1 VCNASATAA
10 TEAVNLFDRMRPA
23 YQKWAEPVSRAF
35 ARTVLECTDLNPGA
49 RVLDVCAG
57 TGSLALQAARIGLQV
72 TAIDNA
78 PVTTAH
84 LAEQLLPYPGCTAEV
99 MNALQMRW
107 NEGQFE
113 AAFSIFG
120 VMFFGP
126 EVPTVLANMRR
137 AVRPG
142 GVVAVVHWATPR
154 GAPHFDILAQAS
166 RGLDDPEIGTLEAV
180 MPGYVSS
187 EALREALL
195 TAGLVDVHAA
205 PLQTAG
211 AIPASESFLTEL
223 ETFFAGVAGFGNL
236 TIGERERLNTAIV
249 DAIRPIEEGN
259 APRPGFHANLALGHV
274 PTED

>member
-1 VCNASATAA
+1 MIE
-10 TEAVNLFDRMRPA
+10 TEGVNLFDRMRPA
-23 YQKWAEPVSRAF
+23 YQKWAEPVSRVF
-35 ARTVLECTDLNPGA
+35 ARTVLEHADLNPGA

-57 TGSLALQAARIGLQV
+57 TGSLALQAANIGLKV

-107 NEGQFE
+107 DEGQFD
-113 AAFSIFG
+113 AAFSVFG

-126 EVPTVLANMRR
+126 QVPTVLADMRR

-142 GVVAVVHWATPR
+142 GVVAVVNWATPR
-154 GAPHFDILAQAS
+154 GAPYFDILAQAS
-166 RGLDDPEIGTLEAV
+166 RDLDDLDIGALEALL
-180 MPGYVSS
+180 PGYVSC

-195 TAGLVDVHAA
+195 TAGLVDVYTE
-205 PLQTAG
+205 PLDAAG
-211 AIPASESFLTEL
+211 AIPTSESFLTEL
-223 ETFFAGVAGFGNL
+223 ETFFVGIPGFGDL
-236 TIGERERLNTAIV
+236 TDGQRERLNAAIV

-259 APRPGFHANLALGHV
+259 APRPGFHANLAFGHV
-274 PTED
+274 PAED